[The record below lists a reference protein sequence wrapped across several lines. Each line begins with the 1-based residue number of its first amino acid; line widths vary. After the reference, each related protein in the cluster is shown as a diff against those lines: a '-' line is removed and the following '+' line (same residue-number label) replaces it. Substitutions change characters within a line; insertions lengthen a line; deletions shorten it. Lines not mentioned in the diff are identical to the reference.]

1 MTAGRVGQ
9 DCRDG
14 GTDGGLRVIAGR
26 YSLKDE
32 VGRGGMG
39 VVWRA
44 EDELLGRDVAVKRVG
59 LTPGGATADL
69 ARAAREAR
77 LAATL
82 NHPNVVAVFDLVDQD
97 DQQWLVMEYV
107 ESRTLTQL
115 VAERGPLSPDEA
127 ARILCQA

>member
-1 MTAGRVGQ
+1 
-9 DCRDG
+9 
-14 GTDGGLRVIAGR
+14 
-26 YSLKDE
+26 
-32 VGRGGMG
+32 MG

-59 LTPGGATADL
+59 LVPGGATPDI

-97 DQQWLVMEYV
+97 GQQWLVMEYV
-107 ESRTLTQL
+107 ESRTLAQI
-115 VAERGPLSPDEA
+115 VGENGPLPPTAA
-127 ARILCQA
+127 ARILCQAADGLAAAHQA